1 MNSFNLEIIT
11 PIKSMVLKE
20 VSYLRC
26 PGLDGA
32 FGLMPKHQGGIFALK
47 VGEIKVT
54 VNGEEDFY
62 STGGGFAEI
71 LDNNIKILV
80 ESVESSSE
88 IDSERAQNAI
98 DRANNRRTEKNSKH
112 DEIRIEN
119 SLMRALNRIKVSR
132 R

>member
-32 FGLMPKHQGGIFALK
+32 FGLMPKHQEGIFALK

-54 VNGEEDFY
+54 VNGKEDFY

-98 DRANNRRTEKNSKH
+98 DRANNRRTEKNSNH
-112 DEIRIEN
+112 DEIRIQN
-119 SLMRALNRIKVSR
+119 SLMRALNRIKVSKR
-132 R
+132 

>member
-32 FGLMPKHQGGIFALK
+32 FGLMPKHQEGIFALK

-54 VNGEEDFY
+54 VNGKEDFY

-98 DRANNRRTEKNSKH
+98 DRANNRRTEKNSNH